1 MTTTDSR
8 STRSKTSSAPIR
20 TDHADV
26 RTSRSHPIRIDEVPA
41 GDAGGVIG
49 ITFCPGKCGPSA
61 SGYRWERDLPTD
73 LDAIARWA
81 PAAIATLIEAHEF
94 AMLGVRNL
102 GEQIRARGLEWH
114 HLPIVDVRPPDE
126 RFENAWQSSGPRLVG
141 LLRSGEKVL
150 VHCRGG
156 LGRAGTVAAR
166 LLVEIGTPAEE
177 AVTRVRAAR
186 PRAIETREQ
195 MRYVLALA
203 QRGAR

>member
-1 MTTTDSR
+1 MTATDSR
-8 STRSKTSSAPIR
+8 STRSKPSSAPTR
-20 TDHADV
+20 TDLADV

-61 SGYRWERDLPTD
+61 SGYRWERDLSTD

-81 PAAIATLIEAHEF
+81 PAAIVTLIEAHEF
-94 AMLGVRNL
+94 AMLRVRNL
-102 GEQIRARGLEWH
+102 GEQVHARSIEWH

-166 LLVEIGTPAEE
+166 LLVEIGTPADE
-177 AVTRVRAAR
+177 AVARVRAAR
-186 PRAIETREQ
+186 PRAIETSEQ